1 MFAELINNYGTEL
14 LIIALVIG
22 VVVGLILFW
31 RARGRHI
38 DRLRR
43 VLRGEVPIPESLKE
57 RLAKVFN
64 ANTAEFAAVGTVTF
78 VDLAWHYSMADPA
91 IWDHFHG
98 PAADHITEAVQ
109 NLDVLKSTLGDKA
122 VPVVDHIL
130 DYFQQVEATQV
141 FHDLVHALPGFTDA
155 APVVLEGKASLIDQ
169 LVDHSATVASVE
181 SKISAAGDVA
191 TGGLNLLHHIPF
203 VTIGFASYRA
213 WRRGQKGTA
222 LKRNLE
228 FGAIE
233 VTTRT
238 SGGLIG
244 GQVGGVIGT
253 FIAPGVGTIVGSV
266 TGAVAGT
273 FGGAH
278 LGEAFKKRRIK
289 KAQQDLDTSLT
300 ELGRTYLEDQ
310 YVDLANVFVEQEQE
324 YIENLQKNQRRLH
337 RYATPW
343 RVIWP
348 DQKLILFQETVAMAQ
363 DRLGNIK
370 QGTIDALDRLAY
382 MRDQKQHRELG
393 IILWSDPALCQQLPC
408 DAHKI
413 EVVREAND
421 RMRYELAQFG
431 IAA

>member
-1 MFAELINNYGTEL
+1 MFVDVINDYGTEL
-14 LIIALVIG
+14 LTIALAIG
-22 VVVGLILFW
+22 IIVGMALFL
-31 RARGRHI
+31 RARGRHV

-43 VLRGEVPIPESLKE
+43 VLRGKVPIPETFKE
-57 RLAKVFN
+57 RLAKVLN
-64 ANTAEFAAVGTVTF
+64 ADTAEFAAIGTVTF

-98 PAADHITEAVQ
+98 PAADHMVDAIQ
-109 NLDVLKSTLGDKA
+109 NLDILKSTLGDKA
-122 VPVVDHIL
+122 IPVVDHIL
-130 DYFQQVEATQV
+130 AYFQQIEATQV
-141 FHDLVHALPGFTDA
+141 FHDLVHALPGLADA
-155 APVVLEGKASLIDQ
+155 VPLVLEGKASLLDQ
-169 LVDHSATVASVE
+169 LVAHSSTIASVE
-181 SKISAAGDVA
+181 SKISAAGDA
-191 TGGLNLLHHIPF
+191 ASGGLSLLHHIPL
-203 VTIGFASYRA
+203 VTIGFATYRA

-233 VTTRT
+233 VATRA
-238 SGGLIG
+238 SAGLIG
-244 GQVGGVIGT
+244 GQVGGIIGT
-253 FIAPGVGTIVGSV
+253 FIAPGMGTIVGGV

-273 FGGAH
+273 LGGAS
-278 LGEAFKKRRIK
+278 LGEALKKRRIK
-289 KAQQDLDTSLT
+289 KAQRDLDSSLT
-300 ELGRTYLEDQ
+300 ELGRTYLEDR
-310 YVDLANVFVEQEQE
+310 YVELAHVFVEQEQE
-324 YIENLQKNQRRLH
+324 YIENLQQNQRRLR

-363 DRLGNIK
+363 ERLGNIK

-382 MRDQKQHRELG
+382 MRDQEQHREMG

-408 DAHKI
+408 DTHKI

-421 RMRYELAQFG
+421 RMRYELAQLG